1 MSARI
6 LGLDWSHWSPSL
18 RTTIEIMLGSRY
30 AMWLGWG
37 DELTFY
43 CNDAYQPTLGVK
55 QSWALGRPARE
66 VWAEIWPE
74 IGPRIAQVM
83 ATDQATWDEGLR
95 LVLERSGFAEETYH
109 TFSYSP
115 VPDGQGGVGGMLCVV
130 TEETERILSERRL
143 AFLHATAS
151 ALAEARTEPD
161 LFQALERC
169 CRQQLPPDLPYL
181 RVGESQYGVLPEKTV
196 KLPVADLPV
205 WAGLNSLRP
214 YDDSYQNFLSL
225 FAGQV
230 SAALGNVRA
239 YELERQRAEALAE
252 IDRAKTRFFSN
263 ISHEF
268 RTPLTLILGPLEEML
283 GRGDPQI
290 EIIHRN
296 ALRLL
301 KLVNTLLEF
310 SRLESG
316 RPVTSP
322 QPTDLSALTQEIA
335 ELFRPMVESA
345 GLQFQVDCPPLGQN
359 VQVDRDMW
367 ERVVLNLLSNA
378 FKFTLKG
385 QISVRLQRR
394 GQTALLMVQDSGCG
408 IPEDQ
413 LANVFQRFHR
423 VEGSQGRTYEGSGI
437 GLALSLELLQL
448 HGGSL
453 EVASAAGQ
461 GSIFTASLPMGEVLQ
476 PAADLVASPL
486 RQGMLSEAGNWAAP
500 EGAPVLQGPR
510 ILLADDNADMRR
522 YVESLLHGHYQ
533 VESVNDGLQAL
544 EAIRRERP
552 ALLLSDVMMPGLD
565 GLQLLREIRQDP
577 RTASLPVI
585 FISARAGEEAK
596 LEGFEEGADDYLIK
610 PFAARELLARVA
622 GQLRRSRLR
631 ESMDQA
637 LSAASMVTYEWEL
650 DSDRL
655 VVSATAREVMGWTAA
670 ELETTGQ
677 KFRSIHPDDRA
688 RHLGL
693 VEAAVAQEGN
703 FSDQIRWLR
712 PDTGAEVWLEVRGTA
727 TRTAEGSLVVS
738 GVAVDITRQKLTQQ
752 ALQDSQANFEQLLEQ
767 APEPVFLAS
776 PEGIYTEANRLACEL
791 LDERLEDLIGTRV
804 SERVHPDDWPRLEGF
819 FTSLRQ
825 HQTATGEWILR
836 RRDGSF
842 VLTDLTVGVLPD
854 GRLLCF
860 ARDITHRRQ
869 LLDAER
875 SARSEA
881 ERLNRMKDEFLATL
895 SHELRTPLNAIT
907 GWAEILCQG
916 GLEPEDVAQGLE
928 VISRNSRSL
937 AQMIQDLLDT
947 SRVVSGKVQ
956 LEVQALDL
964 VDVVSKAVESVVP
977 TAQAKGVEL
986 TRCFQQG
993 PLTMAGDPDRLQQ
1006 VVWNLLSNAIRYT
1019 PAGGHIEVSVKTQ
1032 GNQLQVS
1039 VQDSGEGIEA
1049 DFLPYVFERF
1059 RQADAS
1065 TSRRYGGLGLGL
1077 NIVKQLVELHGG
1089 SVSACSEGPGKGSIF
1104 QLLLP
1109 VHSSYSSSHDPAVSS
1124 SGAPENPGLPSIP
1137 RLQGELILVVDDD
1150 KDARE
1155 LAGRIL
1161 RDHGAQVAL
1170 AASVREALGCL
1181 VEREPRLLVSDI
1193 GLPEQD
1199 GYDLIRQVRQLD
1211 SPLGAL
1217 PAIALT
1223 AFAREQDRQRV
1234 LEAGYQAYLT
1244 KPVNARQLL
1253 SQCVVFL
1260 CDGSP

>member
-345 GLQFQVDCPPLGQN
+345 GLQFQVDCPPQGQN

-486 RQGMLSEAGNWAAP
+486 RQGMLSEAGN
-500 EGAPVLQGPR
+500 
-510 ILLADDNADMRR
+510 
-522 YVESLLHGHYQ
+522 
-533 VESVNDGLQAL
+533 
-544 EAIRRERP
+544 
-552 ALLLSDVMMPGLD
+552 
-565 GLQLLREIRQDP
+565 
-577 RTASLPVI
+577 
-585 FISARAGEEAK
+585 
-596 LEGFEEGADDYLIK
+596 
-610 PFAARELLARVA
+610 
-622 GQLRRSRLR
+622 
-631 ESMDQA
+631 
-637 LSAASMVTYEWEL
+637 
-650 DSDRL
+650 
-655 VVSATAREVMGWTAA
+655 
-670 ELETTGQ
+670 
-677 KFRSIHPDDRA
+677 
-688 RHLGL
+688 
-693 VEAAVAQEGN
+693 
-703 FSDQIRWLR
+703 
-712 PDTGAEVWLEVRGTA
+712 
-727 TRTAEGSLVVS
+727 
-738 GVAVDITRQKLTQQ
+738 
-752 ALQDSQANFEQLLEQ
+752 
-767 APEPVFLAS
+767 
-776 PEGIYTEANRLACEL
+776 
-791 LDERLEDLIGTRV
+791 
-804 SERVHPDDWPRLEGF
+804 
-819 FTSLRQ
+819 
-825 HQTATGEWILR
+825 
-836 RRDGSF
+836 
-842 VLTDLTVGVLPD
+842 
-854 GRLLCF
+854 
-860 ARDITHRRQ
+860 
-869 LLDAER
+869 
-875 SARSEA
+875 
-881 ERLNRMKDEFLATL
+881 
-895 SHELRTPLNAIT
+895 
-907 GWAEILCQG
+907 
-916 GLEPEDVAQGLE
+916 
-928 VISRNSRSL
+928 
-937 AQMIQDLLDT
+937 
-947 SRVVSGKVQ
+947 
-956 LEVQALDL
+956 
-964 VDVVSKAVESVVP
+964 
-977 TAQAKGVEL
+977 
-986 TRCFQQG
+986 
-993 PLTMAGDPDRLQQ
+993 
-1006 VVWNLLSNAIRYT
+1006 
-1019 PAGGHIEVSVKTQ
+1019 
-1032 GNQLQVS
+1032 
-1039 VQDSGEGIEA
+1039 
-1049 DFLPYVFERF
+1049 
-1059 RQADAS
+1059 
-1065 TSRRYGGLGLGL
+1065 
-1077 NIVKQLVELHGG
+1077 
-1089 SVSACSEGPGKGSIF
+1089 
-1104 QLLLP
+1104 
-1109 VHSSYSSSHDPAVSS
+1109 
-1124 SGAPENPGLPSIP
+1124 
-1137 RLQGELILVVDDD
+1137 
-1150 KDARE
+1150 
-1155 LAGRIL
+1155 
-1161 RDHGAQVAL
+1161 
-1170 AASVREALGCL
+1170 
-1181 VEREPRLLVSDI
+1181 
-1193 GLPEQD
+1193 
-1199 GYDLIRQVRQLD
+1199 
-1211 SPLGAL
+1211 
-1217 PAIALT
+1217 
-1223 AFAREQDRQRV
+1223 
-1234 LEAGYQAYLT
+1234 
-1244 KPVNARQLL
+1244 
-1253 SQCVVFL
+1253 
-1260 CDGSP
+1260 